1 MVSWMY
7 LELARRNL
15 KRQRMRTLLAIIGI
29 IIGVMTIS
37 SVGIFGNSLKMST
50 IELFQDVANEIVIY
64 PSFPD
69 GYNSIDHQTLR
80 IIDKMA
86 DIKIAIPV
94 KSESGLIT
102 LGKKKAYVT
111 IYGLEEDG
119 VKELFDLKSG
129 SVSLAGNNV
138 VVGSILAEKF
148 NLRVGSKIGLEN
160 HSFRV
165 AGILEEK
172 GRSFDINPDR
182 GIIISERTFDTL
194 YSGEYEMVIVK
205 TVSIDNVEEVS
216 KTIKDVI
223 NKRETKIRVWEM
235 KNILESINRAFTY
248 ISRFLMAIAG
258 ISLLVA
264 GVSILNIMLM
274 SAIERTKEI
283 GVMKAIGASRKE
295 IMLIFLLETLIL
307 GAIGSSIG
315 GFLSILGG
323 YGIDLIILKSTKYIF
338 IPKTALYV
346 MEGVVFGL
354 GVSIISGLYP
364 AWKASNL
371 EPIEALRYE

>member
-1 MVSWMY
+1 
-7 LELARRNL
+7 
-15 KRQRMRTLLAIIGI
+15 MRTLLAIIGI

>member
-1 MVSWMY
+1 MY